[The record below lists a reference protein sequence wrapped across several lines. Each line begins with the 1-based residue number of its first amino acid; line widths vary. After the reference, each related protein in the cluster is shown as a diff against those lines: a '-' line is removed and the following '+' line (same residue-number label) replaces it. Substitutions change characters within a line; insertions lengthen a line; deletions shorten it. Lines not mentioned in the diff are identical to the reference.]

1 MSLGAASEPGGY
13 LADVQRQ
20 RCAGDSALTT
30 FQGLVA
36 DAIIVRAD
44 ALASPEALIAAV
56 SGFAETMRNEAL
68 LLPGEFAAE
77 AAGSYYVRDYLAQAL
92 SGGHAQYWANRSGDA
107 LAMLC
112 AAQAL
117 KSMGADAYHEVIATF
132 ARLMTPDATARR
144 AVLKQK
150 RWRNVAA
157 GWRALDDKV
166 RDLSVAAPLAPL
178 HADWLRRLPSLRAL
192 GEDEARAAC
201 AAYAAANP
209 LAARRRAEHDARKA
223 EREHSDPTHRAVRAL
238 TDMAR
243 LRFLKLGD
251 GAAAAMRTIWPE
263 GPERRGF
270 VRWVQTDQGP
280 CAAVFYREGRV
291 FRRYLAVLLEQNGV
305 LPLGSLTLS
314 REAFEAIAP
323 AYARG

>member
-1 MSLGAASEPGGY
+1 MSLAAASEPGGY
-13 LADVQRQ
+13 LAEVQRR

-30 FQGLVA
+30 FQGLRV

-44 ALASPEALIAAV
+44 AVASPEALIAEV
-56 SGFAETMRNEAL
+56 SGFADAMLHEAQ

-77 AAGSYYVRDYLAQAL
+77 AVGSFYARDYLAQAL

-117 KSMGADAYHEVIATF
+117 KSMGADAYHEVLATL
-132 ARLMTPDATARR
+132 ARLMTPDAKARR
-144 AVLKQK
+144 TVLKQK

-157 GWRALDDKV
+157 GLRALDDKV
-166 RDLSVAAPLAPL
+166 RDLAVSAPLAPL
-178 HADWLRRLPSLRAL
+178 HAEWLRRLPSLRAL

-209 LAARRRAEHDARKA
+209 LAVRRRDETDARKA
-223 EREHSDPTHRAVRAL
+223 ERERSDPTHSAVRAL

-251 GAAAAMRTIWPE
+251 GAAAGMRTIWPE

-280 CAAVFYREGRV
+280 CAAVFYKEGRV

-305 LPLGSLTLS
+305 LPLGSLRLT
-314 REAFEAIAP
+314 RAMYEAIAP